1 MTNVGRGDAVV
12 RYVIGIML
20 VVAVFHPDVGW
31 RFETWGDW
39 KHALTAVGVVLVA
52 TAVSHICPAYW
63 FFGINT
69 CEGAPRRRDTM
80 WPLR

>member
-1 MTNVGRGDAVV
+1 MTNVGRSDAVL

-20 VVAVFHPDVGW
+20 VVAVFHPDLGW
-31 RFETWGDW
+31 RFEAWGNW

-63 FFGINT
+63 VFGINT
-69 CEGAPRRRDTM
+69 CESALRCRDTM